1 MVVVEQPE
9 LGRGRS
15 QQLLRLVV
23 EYDVLQAGGAELG
36 PQRAKQGHQ
45 LELVVEVDVLQV
57 GGAELGPQPAGQGN
71 QLGRPAVY
79 DAEIH
84 FHKFGTQ

>member
-1 MVVVEQPE
+1 M
-9 LGRGRS
+9 
-15 QQLLRLVV
+15 
-23 EYDVLQAGGAELG
+23 LQAGGAELG

-57 GGAELGPQPAGQGN
+57 GGVEVGPQPAGQGN
-71 QLGRPAVY
+71 LLAKATSWEDPVY

-84 FHKFGTQ
+84 SVLCFH

>member
-1 MVVVEQPE
+1 MVVVEQSE

-23 EYDVLQAGGAELG
+23 EYDVLQAGEADLG
-36 PQRAKQGHQ
+36 PQRAEQGHQ
-45 LELVVEVDVLQV
+45 LGLVVEVDVLQV

-84 FHKFGTQ
+84 SVLFFF